1 MHTHPD
7 NQAGLIVRDSLL
19 RVRMRKALGGKTWE
33 TSHRTYPSDLNSSRD
48 IWRHENRES
57 VTFLPDEASEPPWAD
72 RAALKD
78 QGGLDVGNLGT
89 TREARDSDTPSMICS
104 VKGPKGNVRG
114 IFFGRLV
121 VSPVP
126 AR

>member
-1 MHTHPD
+1 VHTHPD

-57 VTFLPDEASEPPWAD
+57 LP
-72 RAALKD
+72 L
-78 QGGLDVGNLGT
+78 GGSSGAQRSG
-89 TREARDSDTPSMICS
+89 RFRCGKPRDDS
-104 VKGPKGNVRG
+104 
-114 IFFGRLV
+114 
-121 VSPVP
+121 
-126 AR
+126 

>member
-57 VTFLPDEASEPPWAD
+57 SGSFQMRPPHYPWAD

-78 QGGLDVGNLGT
+78 QGGFDVGNLGT

-121 VSPVP
+121 VYPVP